1 MGWSLSP
8 PRSTRDPLVSRGCP
22 RAGRTP
28 PYAGEASHY
37 DTLGLTPAATH
48 EEVREAYIARALR
61 HHPDRQEG
69 QDVAGLA
76 QAERLMQEVNGAWAV
91 LGDRDA
97 RAAYDAELGIVRGD
111 DGELDDVAWVEPSP
125 VGVRANVRRF
135 VPLLIGLGLV
145 VLFLVFTAYAG
156 SPRS

>member
-1 MGWSLSP
+1 M
-8 PRSTRDPLVSRGCP
+8 
-22 RAGRTP
+22 GRTD

-48 EEVREAYIARALR
+48 EEVRQAYIARALQ

-69 QDVAGLA
+69 QDLAGLA
-76 QAERLMQEVNGAWAV
+76 QAERRMQEVNGAWAV

-97 RAAYDAELGIVRGD
+97 RAAYDAELGIVREDGD
-111 DGELDDVAWVEPSP
+111 LEDVPVVEPHP
-125 VGVRANVRRF
+125 VGLRANARRF
-135 VPLLIGLGLV
+135 VPLVIGLGLL